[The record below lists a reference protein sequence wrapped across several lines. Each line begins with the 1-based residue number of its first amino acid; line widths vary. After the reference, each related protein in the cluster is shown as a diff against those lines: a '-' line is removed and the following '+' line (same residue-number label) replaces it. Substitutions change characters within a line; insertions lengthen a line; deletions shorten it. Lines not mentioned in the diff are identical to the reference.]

1 VTMLLYSLAAKLST
15 AIDADHLDRTM
26 CKTF

>member
-1 VTMLLYSLAAKLST
+1 LYSLAAKLST
-15 AIDADHLDRTM
+15 AIDADYLDRAL